1 MQQIEI
7 IKIKKV
13 NNTFI
18 LANYLNYVLSTI
30 KIMHWYT
37 LNINLH
43 EIFGDL
49 YENLNLSFD
58 KLQEELIGLNRQ
70 QAYLNLNANSV
81 LINQSID
88 EIIENDPLI
97 IDFYK
102 KMMSDF
108 KNILCSDDFNSFI
121 NSSNSGLNNSK
132 EEILSEINKSLY
144 LISLVKL

>member
-18 LANYLNYVLSTI
+18 LANYLNYILSTV

-49 YENLNLSFD
+49 YQNLNLSFD
-58 KLQEELIGLNRQ
+58 KLQEEIIGLNRQ
-70 QAYLNLNANSV
+70 HIYLSINPNTV

>member
-70 QAYLNLNANSV
+70 QAYLNLNPNSV

>member
-70 QAYLNLNANSV
+70 QAYLNLNPNSV

-102 KMMSDF
+102 KMMSDL
-108 KNILCSDDFNSFI
+108 KNILCSDDFNNFI

>member
-30 KIMHWYT
+30 KIIHWYT
-37 LNINLH
+37 LNVNLH

-49 YENLNLSFD
+49 YQKLNVSFD
-58 KLQEELIGLNRQ
+58 NLQEEIIGLNRQ
-70 QAYLNLNANSV
+70 QTCLNLNPNFF

-88 EIIENDPLI
+88 ELIENDLLI

-102 KMMSDF
+102 KMIVDF
-108 KNILCSDDFNSFI
+108 KNILCSEDFNNFI

-132 EEILSEINKSLY
+132 EEILLQINKSLY